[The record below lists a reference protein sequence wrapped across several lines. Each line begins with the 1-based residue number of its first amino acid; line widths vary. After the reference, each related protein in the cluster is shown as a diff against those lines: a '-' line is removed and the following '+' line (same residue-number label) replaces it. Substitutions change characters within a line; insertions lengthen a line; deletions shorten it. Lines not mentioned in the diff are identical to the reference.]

1 MLAEYSNFYVI
12 LFENLL
18 LNKSL
23 KQEALEIKQFIFGT
37 RNLHVAIATEDMS
50 YALYVRDYSTGRFQN
65 ALDHVENS
73 IRILKSIVPSN
84 HLMLASA
91 KRVKALILEEI
102 ALDNTT
108 EGSLGAYYIVDGIG
122 HNFWV
127 Q

>member
-1 MLAEYSNFYVI
+1 
-12 LFENLL
+12 
-18 LNKSL
+18 
-23 KQEALEIKQFIFGT
+23 
-37 RNLHVAIATEDMS
+37 MS

-102 ALDNTT
+102 ALDNSTD
-108 EGSLGAYYIVDGIG
+108 GLGAYEFD
-122 HNFWV
+122 FRKK
-127 Q
+127 